1 MSDYLSSRR
10 AWSNNEVLLRNF
22 RFVIAVS
29 FFIGVAISGARAE
42 ETLAPGLVGTYFASD
57 KALSDFPT
65 LPPNQKPTFVRVDK
79 QVNFEPT
86 DGEFYGS
93 RLGENF
99 YVRWVGLLKIE
110 TAGRYTIST
119 ESDDGSR
126 LSIDDKIV
134 VDNGGTHSM
143 QRKFG
148 SVDLT
153 AGLHPIK
160 IEYFQGGGGM
170 GCKVT
175 WQFVGGKREAIPAN
189 AFFHNKGAEII
200 DWDKAAWQKRKRP
213 IAGKFEETDYGS
225 TYTGTIEAGRG
236 NIAPKGLVIRV
247 GTKDKPAY
255 VCFDSDTLRVSAA
268 WTDGWLRLANGRD
281 GLEGH
286 PRVDGLE
293 AMATKSNNPGWAKD
307 GNFKDPRAIPFGP
320 LPHEWAKYRGLYMS
334 GDRVVLSYTVGGSA
348 VLEMPG
354 YENKGGL
361 NVFTRTLA
369 MGPTSTSQTML
380 LFEREGNG
388 SIAPLPQSAVGNVAI
403 VEKDGTCTAAGL
415 VSGPAGAEFETTG
428 GRAILKLPATAA
440 RTKFEVMVWSGPM
453 ADLPKFERLVR
464 GASTPIDP
472 QLFTKGGPAHW
483 KKPVVTKG
491 TLGTEPGAYV
501 VDTITIPYQNPYGS
515 YMRMTGVDFFPDGR
529 AAIAT
534 IDGDVWIVSGIDS
547 KLENVRWKRY
557 ATGLFQ
563 VLGLKIVDGQIY
575 TLGRDQI
582 TRLHDLN
589 NDGEADFY
597 ECFSN
602 DIQVSPN
609 YHEFAHD
616 LHTDSAGNFYF
627 MKGSDLGG
635 DSTTHNGRM
644 LRVSKDGSK
653 IDVIAVGFRA
663 PNGMAVGPHD
673 ELTNSDNQGNWTP
686 ECPINWITPGGF
698 YGYVLSH
705 NSNVTKDTPRANPLC
720 WLPMNVDNS
729 SGGQVWATTDKWG
742 PLNGRLLHMSYGKCA
757 LFLVMMEDSAAGK
770 QGGVVHFPF
779 KFVSGAMRARFN
791 PADGQLY
798 VSGMKGWQ
806 TDANLDGC
814 FQRVRYT
821 GKPAHMPL
829 DLHVMKEGVSITFTD
844 VLDPSAA
851 ADAQNYSV
859 EWFNV
864 VRTADYGS
872 PEFYVSDDKKKGR
885 EQLEVDSAK
894 LSADGKT
901 VTLGM
906 AGLKP
911 VTNMVIRYKLKAADG
926 ADISGEI
933 DNTINAVP

>member
-1 MSDYLSSRR
+1 M
-10 AWSNNEVLLRNF
+10 RNF
-22 RFVIAVS
+22 RFAFAASLFIAA
-29 FFIGVAISGARAE
+29 AISVARAQ
-42 ETLAPGLVGTYFASD
+42 ETTAPGLVGTYYASD

-65 LPPNQKPTFVRVDK
+65 ILPNQKPTFVRVDK

-86 DGEFYGS
+86 DGEFYNTRMGK
-93 RLGENF
+93 NF
-99 YVRWVGLLKIE
+99 YVRWTGLIKIE

-126 LSIDDKIV
+126 LFIDDKIV

-143 QRKFG
+143 QRKFNA
-148 SVDLT
+148 VDLT

-160 IEYFQGGGGM
+160 IEYFQGNAES
-170 GCKVT
+170 GCLVT

-189 AFFHNKGAEII
+189 VLFHNKGTEII
-200 DWDKAAWQKRKRP
+200 DWDKVAWQKRKRP
-213 IAGKFEETDYGS
+213 VAGKFEETDYGT
-225 TYTGTIEAGRG
+225 TYTGTIEAGHG

-247 GTKDKPAY
+247 GTKEKLAY
-255 VCFDSDTLRVSAA
+255 FCFDSDTLRMSAA

-286 PRVDGLE
+286 PRVDGIE

-307 GNFKDPRAIPFGP
+307 GNFKDPRPIPYGP
-320 LPHEWAKYRGLYMS
+320 LPREWAKYRGLYMS
-334 GDRVVLSYTVGGSA
+334 GDRVVLTYTVGDCL
-348 VLEMPG
+348 VHEMPG
-354 YENKGGL
+354 YENKNGL
-361 NVFTRTLA
+361 HVFTRTLS
-369 MGPTSTSQTML
+369 MGPTSTSQTLL

-388 SIAPLPQSAVGNVAI
+388 SVVPLPQSTGGSIAI

-415 VSGPAGAEFETTG
+415 VASPAGAQFEAIG
-428 GRAILKLPATAA
+428 GRTHLKLPANSA
-440 RTKFEVMVWSGPM
+440 RTKFEIMLWSGPTV
-453 ADLPKFERLVR
+453 DLPKFEQLVR
-464 GASTPIDP
+464 GASAPLDP
-472 QLFTKGGPAHW
+472 RVFTKGGQLRW
-483 KKPVVTKG
+483 KTPIVTKG
-491 TLGTEPGAYV
+491 TLGTEPGAYA

-534 IDGDVWIVSGIDS
+534 IDGDIWIVSGLDS

-575 TLGRDQI
+575 SLGRDQI

-589 NDGEADFY
+589 NDGEADLY
-597 ECFSN
+597 ENFNN
-602 DIQVSPN
+602 DIQVSPS

-627 MKGSDLGG
+627 MKGSNLGG
-635 DSTTHNGRM
+635 DPTAHNGRM
-644 LRVSKDGSK
+644 MRVSKDGSK
-653 IDVIAVGFRA
+653 IEVLATGFRA
-663 PNGMAVGPHD
+663 PNGMGVGPHD
-673 ELTNSDNQGNWTP
+673 ELTNSDNQGEWTP

-698 YGYVLSH
+698 YGYVVGHTPS
-705 NSNVTKDTPRANPLC
+705 VTKDTPRANPLC

-729 SGGQVWATTDKWG
+729 SGGQVWATSNKWG
-742 PLNGRLLHMSYGKCA
+742 PLENRLLHLSYGKCA
-757 LFLVMMEDSAAGK
+757 LFLVMMEDAAGGK

-821 GKPAHMPL
+821 GKHANMPL
-829 DLHVMKEGVSITFTD
+829 DLHVKKEGVSITFTD
-844 VLDPSAA
+844 TLDRATA

-872 PEFYVSDDKKKGR
+872 PEFYVSDEKKKGR
-885 EQLEVDSAK
+885 EPLEVDSVK

-901 VTLGM
+901 ATLIM

-911 VTNMVIRYKLKAADG
+911 VTNMVIRYKIKAAGG
-926 ADISGEI
+926 AEISGEI